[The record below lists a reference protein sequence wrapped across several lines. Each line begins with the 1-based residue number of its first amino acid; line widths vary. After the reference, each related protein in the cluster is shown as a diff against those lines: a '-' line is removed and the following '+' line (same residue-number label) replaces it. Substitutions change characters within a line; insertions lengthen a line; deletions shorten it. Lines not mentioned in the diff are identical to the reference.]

1 MKDLKELRRKRKKDY
16 KLRRLKK
23 ETMEEKYIN
32 KIKEIEKY
40 YEKHPFYE
48 GYDVH
53 KDFDDC
59 ILDFLEEL
67 GYKDIVNYYRYA
79 EMKYGFWT
87 IDYID

>member
-1 MKDLKELRRKRKKDY
+1 MNRAE
-16 KLRRLKK
+16 
-23 ETMEEKYIN
+23 MEEKYIN
-32 KIKEIEKY
+32 RMEEIRKY

-79 EMKYGFWT
+79 EIKYGFW
-87 IDYID
+87 YID